1 MITWKGSYFV
11 YVETDKPVEG
21 LKYKTTEGPDLDF
34 GDDDDDEDDEDDDEE
49 DGEWDDADDHP
60 KEKKTVRI

>member
-1 MITWKGSYFV
+1 M
-11 YVETDKPVEG
+11 ETDKPVEG

-34 GDDDDDEDDEDDDEE
+34 GDDDDDEDDDEE